1 MNMYEIQRDISRARG
16 IVGLIYDRMLDNSL
30 CGPGMEYLSD
40 VIETIPMLQD
50 MLKAV
55 EDAIYSISKNDPIF
69 DRDDVADEY
78 TWPAEQQEQKKISS
92 KTLLA
97 MTHRV
102 EHMSYEEVSRIMD
115 AVDVISVAL
124 YGKEMSKA
132 GDRVD
137 IARYAWTAGYFA
149 GRAKAKGA
157 GEA

>member
-16 IVGLIYDRMLDNSL
+16 IVGLIADRMLDNTIEQNVCL
-30 CGPGMEYLSD
+30 AD
-40 VIETIPMLQD
+40 VVDTLPLVQD
-50 MLKAV
+50 LLAAV
-55 EDAIYSISKNDPIF
+55 EDAMYSISEKDPIF
-69 DRDDVADEY
+69 DKDDVSDEY
-78 TWPAEQQEQKKISS
+78 TWPVEQQEQKRIGS
-92 KTLLA
+92 KMLLA

-102 EHMSYEEVSRIMD
+102 EHMSCEEVSRIMD

-124 YGKEMSKA
+124 YGKEMSRA

-149 GRAKAKGA
+149 GRAKEKGS